1 MHKTIDAIFEKGV
14 LRPLERL
21 PLAESQKIRIT
32 IDTTETVVTSTKA
45 MIKASPELVQNVA
58 ENDEYLYGS

>member
-21 PLAESQKIRIT
+21 PLAESQKIKIT
-32 IDTTETVVTSTKA
+32 VDTTESIVTSTKA
-45 MIKASPELVQNVA
+45 MIKASPALVQEVA
-58 ENDEYLYGS
+58 ENDEYLYDS

>member
-32 IDTTETVVTSTKA
+32 IDTAETIVMSTKA
-45 MIKASPELVQNVA
+45 LIKASPELVQNVA

>member
-32 IDTTETVVTSTKA
+32 IDTTETIVMSTKA
-45 MIKASPELVQNVA
+45 LIKASPELVQDVA
-58 ENDEYLYGS
+58 ENDEYLYGP